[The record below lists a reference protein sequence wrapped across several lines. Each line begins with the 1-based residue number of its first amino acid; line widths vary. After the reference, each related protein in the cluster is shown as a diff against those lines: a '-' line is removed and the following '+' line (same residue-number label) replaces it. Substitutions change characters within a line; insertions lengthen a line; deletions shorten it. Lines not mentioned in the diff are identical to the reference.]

1 MIPSEETRMDA
12 QFEALAAWVDGEPVA
27 RTDVAL
33 ALETREGRDYVLD
46 LMALRHMV
54 DVTTPALLPPGAAS
68 FSRPRSQGVRRWPA
82 FAAAAAVV
90 LCAAGGFAAGR
101 LGAPVQV
108 AAPAGPQTSV
118 VPVVTPASIT
128 APAPTRVIRLQE
140 DTSWRE
146 SGGS

>member
-1 MIPSEETRMDA
+1 MDS
-12 QFEALAAWVDGEPVA
+12 QFEALAAWVDGEPVE
-27 RTDVAL
+27 RTEVAV

-54 DVTTPALLPPGAAS
+54 AVTTPDLVTKPAP
-68 FSRPRSQGVRRWPA
+68 RPAQRWRA

-101 LGAPVQV
+101 LLTPKPG
-108 AAPAGPQTSV
+108 AAPDGSDGLV
-118 VPVVTPASIT
+118 VPISTPASIA
-128 APAPTRVIRLQE
+128 APAPTRVIRLDE
-140 DTSWRE
+140 GTSWRE

>member
-1 MIPSEETRMDA
+1 MDA

-54 DVTTPALLPPGAAS
+54 EVTTPSLLAKPLPPAA
-68 FSRPRSQGVRRWPA
+68 RPWRAV
-82 FAAAAAVV
+82 AAAAAIV

-101 LGAPVQV
+101 LLTPLPPASMQ
-108 AAPAGPQTSV
+108 AASPG
-118 VPVVTPASIT
+118 VTPASMS
-128 APAPTRVIRLQE
+128 APAPTRVIQLE
-140 DTSWRE
+140 ENTNWRE

>member
-1 MIPSEETRMDA
+1 MDA

-27 RTDVAL
+27 RTDVAV

-54 DVTTPALLPPGAAS
+54 NVTTPALLPRSAAW
-68 FSRPRSQGVRRWPA
+68 FSRPRPDRARRWPV

-101 LGAPVQV
+101 LMTPGIGGPE
-108 AAPAGPQTSV
+108 AAL
-118 VPVVTPASIT
+118 VPISTPASMT
-128 APAPTRVIRLQE
+128 APAPTRVIRLEE
-140 DTSWRE
+140 DTTWRE